1 MHPSPRL
8 PIILAVLIV
17 ATQYSQAQVNRTSN
31 LDIALE
37 VAPAV
42 ESPAESYVVIGAT
55 PEQESTLREQVR
67 RMHPPIFPSR
77 VVFLP
82 RWKYQD
88 AARTFRLHVPSGMS
102 SVMFTHVASRTVFV
116 NIDRYLG
123 SEWLGYWMAHEL
135 GHLATS
141 STREDHAERAAHELR
156 KRLRDTR

>member
-1 MHPSPRL
+1 MK
-8 PIILAVLIV
+8 LANGTLL
-17 ATQYSQAQVNRTSN
+17 AFMAFTQFGQAQVNHTSN
-31 LDIALE
+31 LDNALE

-42 ESPAESYVVIGAT
+42 ESPPESYAVIGAT
-55 PEQESTLREQVR
+55 PEQESTLREQVG

-77 VVFLP
+77 VVFVP

-88 AARTFRLHVPSGMS
+88 ATRTFRLHVPSDMS
-102 SVMFTHVASRTVFV
+102 SVMFTHLASRTVFI

-141 STREDHAERAAHELR
+141 STREDDAERAAHGLR